1 MNENQ
6 GNKTIVLRPILQTSL
21 CRIGLVGH
29 LFFNCNE
36 MHLSWVFYA
45 SHSPE
50 KYL

>member
-36 MHLSWVFYA
+36 MHLGWVFYR
-45 SHSPE
+45 
-50 KYL
+50 